1 MEPLVTIVTVA
12 FNSEKTIEKTIK
24 SVLNQTYPKIEYL
37 IIDGKSGDKTVEI
50 AKAYEEQVLKK
61 GYSYRIVSEKDR
73 GIYDAMNKGI
83 ALAKGEIMGFIN
95 SDDWYEKDAVALSV
109 KTMLK
114 KQCDITYGD
123 IAIHKA
129 DGSRIVKKAKLSPY
143 ETSRH
148 WNHPTMFVKTS
159 VYRDF
164 PFRQKG
170 IHDDYG
176 AYLAMKKAGK
186 KVEVIHRVLADFSM
200 GGASNKRS
208 LRLSVKRIKDRYGC
222 YRDNGYGRWYF
233 MECIL
238 MEAGKFIL
246 G

>member
-12 FNSEKTIEKTIK
+12 FNSEKTIEKTIQ
-24 SVLNQTYPKIEYL
+24 SVLNQTYPRIEYL
-37 IIDGKSGDKTVEI
+37 VIDGESRDKTAEI
-50 AKAYEEQVLKK
+50 AE
-61 GYSYRIVSEKDR
+61 SYREQFLGRGYLYQVISEKDE

-83 ALAKGEIMGFIN
+83 VMAKGEIMGFIN
-95 SDDWYEKDAVALSV
+95 SDDWYEKNAVALSV
-109 KTMLK
+109 KAMLK
-114 KQCDITYGD
+114 KQYDITFGD

-129 DGSRIVKKAKLSPY
+129 DGTRLVKKAKLSRY

-148 WNHPTMFVKTS
+148 WNHPTMFVRTS
-159 VYRDF
+159 VYREF
-164 PFRQKG
+164 PFRRKG

-176 AYLAMKKAGK
+176 AYLAMKRAGK
-186 KVEVIHRVLADFSM
+186 RIGVIHRVLADFTM

-208 LRLSVKRIKDRYGC
+208 LKLSVKRIKDRYGC
-222 YRDNGYGRWYF
+222 YRDNGYSRWYLV
-233 MECIL
+233 ECIL

>member
-37 IIDGKSGDKTVEI
+37 IIDGKSGDQTVEI
-50 AKAYEEQVLKK
+50 AKTYEEQALKK

-114 KQCDITYGD
+114 KQCDITFGD

-129 DGSRIVKKAKLSPY
+129 DGSRIVKRAKLSRY

-176 AYLAMKKAGK
+176 AYLAMKRR
-186 KVEVIHRVLADFSM
+186 E
-200 GGASNKRS
+200 KRW
-208 LRLSVKRIKDRYGC
+208 RLSTGFLPISVWEEPATKEALSC
-222 YRDNGYGRWYF
+222 LSNGLRTGMAVTGITAMADGIFWNVF
-233 MECIL
+233 
-238 MEAGKFIL
+238 
-246 G
+246 

>member
-1 MEPLVTIVTVA
+1 MAPLVTVVTVA
-12 FNSEKTIEKTIK
+12 YNSEKTIERTIE

-37 IIDGKSGDKTVEI
+37 IIDGNSSDKTVEL
-50 AKAYEEQVLKK
+50 AKAYEEQALQK
-61 GYSYRIVSEKDR
+61 GYLYRVISEKDE

-83 ALAKGEIMGFIN
+83 AMAQGEILGFIN
-95 SDDWYEKDAVALSV
+95 SDDWYERDAVAFSV
-109 KTMLK
+109 KTILK
-114 KQCDITYGD
+114 KECDMTFGD

-129 DGSRIVKKAKLSPY
+129 DGSRIVKKAKLSRY

-159 VYRDF
+159 VYREF
-164 PFRQKG
+164 PFKKKG

-176 AYLAMKKAGK
+176 AYLAMRKAGK
-186 KVEVIHRVLADFSM
+186 KVEVIHRILANFSM
-200 GGASNKRS
+200 GGESNKKS
-208 LRLSVKRIKDRYGC
+208 LTLSMKRIKDRYGC
-222 YRDNGYGRWYF
+222 YRDNGYSRWYLI
-233 MECIL
+233 ECIM

>member
-12 FNSEKTIEKTIK
+12 FNSEKTIEKTIT

-37 IIDGKSGDKTVEI
+37 IIDGKSGDQTVEI
-50 AKAYEEQVLKK
+50 AKTYEEQALKK

-114 KQCDITYGD
+114 KQCDITFGD

-129 DGSRIVKKAKLSPY
+129 DGSRIVKRAKLSRY

-186 KVEVIHRVLADFSM
+186 KVEAVHRVLANFSM

-208 LRLSVKRIKDRYGC
+208 LKLSVKRIKDRYGC

-233 MECIL
+233 LECIL

>member
-37 IIDGKSGDKTVEI
+37 IIDGKSGDQTVEI
-50 AKAYEEQVLKK
+50 AKTYEEQALKK

-114 KQCDITYGD
+114 KQCDITFGD

-129 DGSRIVKKAKLSPY
+129 DGSRIVKRAKLSRY

-186 KVEVIHRVLADFSM
+186 KVEAVHRVLANFSM

-208 LRLSVKRIKDRYGC
+208 LKLSVKRIKYRYGC

-233 MECIL
+233 LECIL

>member
-37 IIDGKSGDKTVEI
+37 IIDGKSGDQTVEI
-50 AKAYEEQVLKK
+50 PKTYEEQALKK

-114 KQCDITYGD
+114 KQCDITFGD

-129 DGSRIVKKAKLSPY
+129 DGSRIVKRAKLSRY

-186 KVEVIHRVLADFSM
+186 KVEAVHRVLANFSM

-208 LRLSVKRIKDRYGC
+208 LKLSVKRIKDRYGC

-233 MECIL
+233 LECIL

>member
-37 IIDGKSGDKTVEI
+37 IIDGKSGDQTVEI
-50 AKAYEEQVLKK
+50 AKTYEEQALKK

-83 ALAKGEIMGFIN
+83 VLAKGEIMGFIN

-114 KQCDITYGD
+114 KQCDITFGD

-129 DGSRIVKKAKLSPY
+129 DGSRIVKRAKLSRY

-186 KVEVIHRVLADFSM
+186 KVEAVHRVLANFSM

-208 LRLSVKRIKDRYGC
+208 LKLSVKRIKDRYGC

-233 MECIL
+233 LECIL

>member
-114 KQCDITYGD
+114 KQCDITFGD

>member
-114 KQCDITYGD
+114 KQCDITFGD

-233 MECIL
+233 LECIL

>member
-1 MEPLVTIVTVA
+1 MEPLVTVVTVA

-24 SVLNQTYPKIEYL
+24 SVLGQTYPRIEYL
-37 IIDGKSGDKTVEI
+37 IIDGMSSDKTVE
-50 AKAYEEQVLKK
+50 LCK
-61 GYSYRIVSEKDR
+61 GYEKQALERGYLYRIVSEKDK

-83 ALAKGEIMGFIN
+83 AMAKGEILGFIN
-95 SDDWYEKDAVALSV
+95 SDDWYEKDAVSLSV

-114 KQCDITYGD
+114 KGCDITFGD

-129 DGSRIVKKAKLSPY
+129 DGSRIIKKAALSRY

-159 VYRDF
+159 VYREF
-164 PFRQKG
+164 PFSQKG

-176 AYLAMKKAGK
+176 AYLAMKRAGK
-186 KVEVIHRVLADFSM
+186 KVEVIHKVLADFSM

-208 LRLSVKRIKDRYGC
+208 LKLSVKRIKDRYGC
-222 YRDNGYGRWYF
+222 YRDNGYSRWYF
-233 MECIL
+233 IECIV

>member
-37 IIDGKSGDKTVEI
+37 IIDGKSGDQTVEI
-50 AKAYEEQVLKK
+50 AKTYEEQALKK

-83 ALAKGEIMGFIN
+83 ALAKGGIMGFIN

-114 KQCDITYGD
+114 KQCDITFGD

-129 DGSRIVKKAKLSPY
+129 DGSRIVKRAKLSRY

-186 KVEVIHRVLADFSM
+186 KVEAVHRVLANFSM

-208 LRLSVKRIKDRYGC
+208 LKLSVKRIKDRYGC

-233 MECIL
+233 LECIL

>member
-37 IIDGKSGDKTVEI
+37 NIDGKSGDQTVEI
-50 AKAYEEQVLKK
+50 AKTYEEQALKK

-114 KQCDITYGD
+114 KQCDITFGD

-129 DGSRIVKKAKLSPY
+129 DGSRIVKRAKLSRY

-186 KVEVIHRVLADFSM
+186 KVEAVHRVLANFSM

-208 LRLSVKRIKDRYGC
+208 LKLSVKRIKDRYGC

-233 MECIL
+233 LECIL

>member
-50 AKAYEEQVLKK
+50 AKAYEEQALKK

-114 KQCDITYGD
+114 KQCDITFGD

>member
-12 FNSEKTIEKTIK
+12 FNSERTIEKTIK

-37 IIDGKSGDKTVEI
+37 IIDGKSGDQTVEI
-50 AKAYEEQVLKK
+50 AKTYEEQALKK

-83 ALAKGEIMGFIN
+83 VLAKGEIMGFIN

-114 KQCDITYGD
+114 KQCDITFGD

-129 DGSRIVKKAKLSPY
+129 DGSRIVKRAKLSRY

-186 KVEVIHRVLADFSM
+186 KVEAVHRVLANFSM

-208 LRLSVKRIKDRYGC
+208 LKLSVKRIKDRYGC

-233 MECIL
+233 LECIL

>member
-12 FNSEKTIEKTIK
+12 YNSEKTIEKTIK
-24 SVLNQTYPKIEYL
+24 SVLSQTYPRIEYL
-37 IIDGKSGDKTVEI
+37 IIDGKSSDKTIEI
-50 AKAYEEQVLKK
+50 AKSYENRALEK
-61 GYSYRIVSEKDR
+61 GYLYRIVSEKDE

-83 ALAKGEIMGFIN
+83 AMAQGEILGFIN

-114 KQCDITYGD
+114 KRCDITFGD
-123 IAIHKA
+123 IVIHKA
-129 DGSRIVKKAKLSPY
+129 DGSRIVKKAKLSRY

-159 VYRDF
+159 VYREF

-176 AYLAMKKAGK
+176 AYLAMKRAGK
-186 KVEVIHRVLADFSM
+186 KVEIIPGVLAGFTM

-208 LRLSVKRIKDRYGC
+208 LKLSVKRIKDRYGC
-222 YRDNGYGRWYF
+222 YRDNGYSRGYLL
-233 MECIL
+233 ECIA
-238 MEAGKFIL
+238 MEAGKFVL

>member
-12 FNSEKTIEKTIK
+12 YNSENTIKKTIE

-37 IIDGKSGDKTVEI
+37 VIDGGSSDKTVEI
-50 AKAYEEQVLKK
+50 AKGYEEQALKK
-61 GYSYRIVSEKDR
+61 GYSYRILSEKDE

-83 ALAKGEIMGFIN
+83 AMAKGEILGFIN
-95 SDDWYEKDAVALSV
+95 SDDWYEKNAAALSV

-114 KQCDITYGD
+114 KQCDITFGD

-129 DGSRIVKKAKLSPY
+129 DGSLIVKKAGLSRY
-143 ETSRH
+143 ETSRN

-159 VYRDF
+159 VYREF
-164 PFRQKG
+164 PFRKKG

-176 AYLAMKKAGK
+176 AYLAMRKAGK
-186 KVEVIHRVLADFSM
+186 EVVVIPRVLANFSM
-200 GGASNKRS
+200 GGASNKKS
-208 LRLSVKRIKDRYGC
+208 LKLSVKRIKDRYGC
-222 YRDNGYGRWYF
+222 YRDNGYGRWYLL
-233 MECIL
+233 ECLI

>member
-1 MEPLVTIVTVA
+1 MEPLVTVVTVA
-12 FNSEKTIEKTIK
+12 YNSEKTIEKTIK
-24 SVLNQTYPKIEYL
+24 SVLNQTYPRIEYL
-37 IIDGKSGDKTVEI
+37 IIDGKSSDKTVEV
-50 AKAYEEQVLKK
+50 AK
-61 GYSYRIVSEKDR
+61 GYEQQALSKGYLYRILSEKDK

-83 ALAKGEIMGFIN
+83 AMAQGEIMGFIN

-114 KQCDITYGD
+114 KQCDITFGD

-129 DGSRIVKKAKLSPY
+129 DGSCIVKKAKLSPY

-159 VYRDF
+159 VYRGF

-186 KVEVIHRVLADFSM
+186 RVEVIHRVLAHFSM

-208 LRLSVKRIKDRYGC
+208 LKLSLKRIKDRYGC
-222 YRDNGYGRWYF
+222 YRDNGYGRGYL

>member
-24 SVLNQTYPKIEYL
+24 SVLNQTYPRIEYL
-37 IIDGKSGDKTVEI
+37 IIDGKSSDKTVEI
-50 AKAYEEQVLKK
+50 AESYREQALEK
-61 GYSYRIVSEKDR
+61 GYLYRIISEKDR

-83 ALAKGEIMGFIN
+83 AMAEGEIMGFIN

-109 KTMLK
+109 RVMLK
-114 KQCDITYGD
+114 KQCDITFGD
-123 IAIHKA
+123 IVIHKA
-129 DGSRIVKKAKLSPY
+129 DGSRIVKKAKLSRY

-148 WNHPTMFVKTS
+148 WNHPTMFVKTA
-159 VYRDF
+159 VYREF

-186 KVEVIHRVLADFSM
+186 KIQVINRVLADFSM

-208 LRLSVKRIKDRYGC
+208 LKLSVKRIKDRYGC
-222 YRDNGYGRWYF
+222 YRDNGYSRLYL

-238 MEAGKFIL
+238 MEVGKFIL

>member
-37 IIDGKSGDKTVEI
+37 IIDGKSGDQTVEI
-50 AKAYEEQVLKK
+50 AKTYEEQALKK

-114 KQCDITYGD
+114 KQCDITFGD

-129 DGSRIVKKAKLSPY
+129 DGSRIVKRAKLSRY

-164 PFRQKG
+164 PSRQKG

-186 KVEVIHRVLADFSM
+186 KVEAVHRVLANFSM

-208 LRLSVKRIKDRYGC
+208 LKLSVKRIKDRYGC

-233 MECIL
+233 LECIL

>member
-37 IIDGKSGDKTVEI
+37 IIDGKSGDQTVEI
-50 AKAYEEQVLKK
+50 AKTYEEQALKK

-114 KQCDITYGD
+114 KQCDITFGD

-129 DGSRIVKKAKLSPY
+129 DGSRIVKRAKLSRY

-186 KVEVIHRVLADFSM
+186 KVEAVHRVLANFSM

-208 LRLSVKRIKDRYGC
+208 LKLSVKRIKDRYGC

-233 MECIL
+233 LECIL

>member
-37 IIDGKSGDKTVEI
+37 IIDGKSGDQTVEI
-50 AKAYEEQVLKK
+50 AKTYEEQALKK

-83 ALAKGEIMGFIN
+83 ALAKGEIMGFSN

-114 KQCDITYGD
+114 KQCDITFGD

-129 DGSRIVKKAKLSPY
+129 DGSRIVKRAKLSRY

-186 KVEVIHRVLADFSM
+186 KVEAVHRVLANFSM

-208 LRLSVKRIKDRYGC
+208 LKLSVKRIKDRYGC

-233 MECIL
+233 LECIL

>member
-37 IIDGKSGDKTVEI
+37 IIDGKSGDQTVEI
-50 AKAYEEQVLKK
+50 AKTYEEQALKK

-114 KQCDITYGD
+114 KQCDITFGD

-129 DGSRIVKKAKLSPY
+129 DGSRIVKRAKLSRY

-159 VYRDF
+159 VYRAF

-186 KVEVIHRVLADFSM
+186 KVEAVHRVLANFSM

-208 LRLSVKRIKDRYGC
+208 LKLSVKRIKDRYGC

-233 MECIL
+233 LECIL

>member
-37 IIDGKSGDKTVEI
+37 IIDGKSGDQTVEI
-50 AKAYEEQVLKK
+50 AKTYEEQALKK

-114 KQCDITYGD
+114 KQCDITFGD

-129 DGSRIVKKAKLSPY
+129 DGSRIVKRAKLSRY

-186 KVEVIHRVLADFSM
+186 KVEAVHRVLANFSM

-208 LRLSVKRIKDRYGC
+208 LKLSIKRIKDRYGC

-233 MECIL
+233 LECIL

>member
-12 FNSEKTIEKTIK
+12 YNSEKTIEKTIK
-24 SVLNQTYPKIEYL
+24 SVLNQTYPRIEYL
-37 IIDGKSGDKTVEI
+37 IIDGKSSDKTVEI
-50 AKAYEEQVLKK
+50 AESYRGQALEK
-61 GYSYRIVSEKDR
+61 GYSYRIISEKDR

-83 ALAKGEIMGFIN
+83 AMAEGEIMGFIN

-114 KQCDITYGD
+114 KQCDITFGD
-123 IAIHKA
+123 IVIHKA
-129 DGSRIVKKAKLSPY
+129 DGSRIVKKAKLSRY

-148 WNHPTMFVKTS
+148 WNHPTMFVKTA
-159 VYRDF
+159 VYREF

-170 IHDDYG
+170 IHDDYR

-186 KVEVIHRVLADFSM
+186 KIQVINRVLADFSM

-208 LRLSVKRIKDRYGC
+208 LKLSVKRIKDRYGC
-222 YRDNGYGRWYF
+222 YRDNGYSRLYL

>member
-50 AKAYEEQVLKK
+50 AKAYREQALEK
-61 GYSYRIVSEKDR
+61 GYLYRIISEKDR

-83 ALAKGEIMGFIN
+83 TLAEGEILGFIN
-95 SDDWYEKDAVALSV
+95 SDDWYEEDAVALSV

-114 KQCDITYGD
+114 KQCDITFGD

-129 DGSRIVKKAKLSPY
+129 DGSRIVKKAKLSRY

-186 KVEVIHRVLADFSM
+186 KVEVVHRVLANFSM

-208 LRLSVKRIKDRYGC
+208 LKLSVKRIKDRYGC

-233 MECIL
+233 LECIL

>member
-37 IIDGKSGDKTVEI
+37 IIDGKSGDQTVEI
-50 AKAYEEQVLKK
+50 AKTYEEQALKK

-114 KQCDITYGD
+114 KQCDITFGD

-129 DGSRIVKKAKLSPY
+129 DGSRIVKRAKLSRY

-186 KVEVIHRVLADFSM
+186 KVEAVHRVLANFSM

-208 LRLSVKRIKDRYGC
+208 LKLSVKRIKDRYGC

-233 MECIL
+233 LECIL
-238 MEAGKFIL
+238 MEAGTFIL

>member
-1 MEPLVTIVTVA
+1 MKKITFSIIVVCLNAGQELLRTVD
-12 FNSEKTIEKTIK
+12 SI
-24 SVLNQTYPKIEYL
+24 LGQTYPHFE
-37 IIDGKSGDKTVEI
+37 IIVKDGMSSDGFVEKLPGDE
-50 AKAYEEQVLKK
+50 
-61 GYSYRIVSEKDR
+61 RIRVVRQKDK

-114 KQCDITYGD
+114 KQCDITFGD

-129 DGSRIVKKAKLSPY
+129 DGSRIVKRAKLSRY

-148 WNHPTMFVKTS
+148 WNDPTMFVKTS

-186 KVEVIHRVLADFSM
+186 KVEAVHRVLANFSM

-208 LRLSVKRIKDRYGC
+208 LKLSVKRIKDRYGC

-233 MECIL
+233 LECIL

>member
-1 MEPLVTIVTVA
+1 MA

-37 IIDGKSGDKTVEI
+37 IIDGKSGDQTVEI
-50 AKAYEEQVLKK
+50 AKTYEEQALKK

-114 KQCDITYGD
+114 KQCDITFGD

-129 DGSRIVKKAKLSPY
+129 DGSRIVKRAKLSRY

-186 KVEVIHRVLADFSM
+186 KVEAVHRVLANFSM

-208 LRLSVKRIKDRYGC
+208 LKLSVKRIKDRYGC

-233 MECIL
+233 LECIL

>member
-37 IIDGKSGDKTVEI
+37 IIDGKSDDQTVEI
-50 AKAYEEQVLKK
+50 AKTYEEQALKK

-114 KQCDITYGD
+114 KQCDITFGD

-129 DGSRIVKKAKLSPY
+129 DGSRIVKRAKLSRY

-186 KVEVIHRVLADFSM
+186 KVEAVHRVLANFSM

-208 LRLSVKRIKDRYGC
+208 LKLSVKRIKDRYGC

-233 MECIL
+233 LECIL